1 MKKKIKKK
9 KKTKERIKETK
20 LWFLGKVNKIDKRL
34 ARLIRESE
42 RQ

>member
-1 MKKKIKKK
+1 MKKKVK
-9 KKTKERIKETK
+9 KKTEKIKETK

-34 ARLIRESE
+34 VRLIRESE